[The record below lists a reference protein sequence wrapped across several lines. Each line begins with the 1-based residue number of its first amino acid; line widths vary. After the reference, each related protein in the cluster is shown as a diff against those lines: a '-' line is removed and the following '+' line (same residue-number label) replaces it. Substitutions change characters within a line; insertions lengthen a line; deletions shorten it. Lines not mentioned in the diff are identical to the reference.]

1 MNEEEFRRKLENMT
15 FDEKVRLFVD
25 LQKFELDKELE
36 ERASKVSKQANEAVD
51 KMLLNLFR
59 KLKE

>member
-1 MNEEEFRRKLENMT
+1 MKEEEFKKKIENMT

-25 LQKFELDKELE
+25 LQKFELDKELS
-36 ERASKVSKQANEAVD
+36 ERAARVSKEANEAVD

>member
-1 MNEEEFRRKLENMT
+1 MKEEEFRKKLEGMT

-36 ERASKVSKQANEAVD
+36 ERAAKVSKQANEAVD
-51 KMLLNLFR
+51 KMLINLFR
-59 KLKE
+59 KLRE